1 MSLIRNIECYP
12 SLMTSVQGK
21 FGHSE
26 HFAQLLVYIH
36 DAKKCEFSKT
46 KFYVQILHMV
56 FFLLLCNFLHN
67 LWHEGCK
74 WALFIISY
82 ECIYY
87 KLIFYHCDAPGRR
100 WQKNNYG
107 SGDEMLQIVA
117 SSYKSGSRRHYC
129 IVYTVPVNE
138 WWVFISSQPSPRI
151 GRFLHPTSFLTCP
164 SHVCFTWG
172 PGGARSLLHKPP

>member
-12 SLMTSVQGK
+12 SLVTSVQGK

-56 FFLLLCNFLHN
+56 FFLLLCKFLHN

-74 WALFIISY
+74 WALFIINY

-87 KLIFYHCDAPGRR
+87 KLIFHHCDAPGHR

-107 SGDEMLQIVA
+107 YGDKMLQIVA
-117 SSYKSGSRRHYC
+117 SSYKMAAEDTIVLCIPFLWTSGGFS
-129 IVYTVPVNE
+129 
-138 WWVFISSQPSPRI
+138 
-151 GRFLHPTSFLTCP
+151 FLHSQ
-164 SHVCFTWG
+164 
-172 PGGARSLLHKPP
+172 ARG